1 MNAKARR
8 QRIIRQLLEQH
19 RVESQEQLQ
28 KLLSR
33 EGTEATQATLSR
45 DLRDLGVLKGPRGY
59 MLPATEP
66 DPPKPTPVA
75 LQEALQNF
83 LTSARQGENIVVL
96 KTGPGQA
103 GALASELDRAQL
115 EGLLGTVAGDDTIF
129 LAANSTRSAKRIYSK
144 LSSLAGV

>member
-1 MNAKARR
+1 M
-8 QRIIRQLLEQH
+8 IRQVLDQH

-33 EGTEATQATLSR
+33 ESIDATQATLSR

-66 DPPKPTPVA
+66 DPPKPAPAA

-83 LTSARQGENIVVL
+83 LTAARQGENIVVL

-115 EGLLGTVAGDDTIF
+115 DGLLGTVAGDDTIF
-129 LAANSTRSAKRIYSK
+129 LAANSTRAAKRIYTR
-144 LSSLAGV
+144 LNTLAGV